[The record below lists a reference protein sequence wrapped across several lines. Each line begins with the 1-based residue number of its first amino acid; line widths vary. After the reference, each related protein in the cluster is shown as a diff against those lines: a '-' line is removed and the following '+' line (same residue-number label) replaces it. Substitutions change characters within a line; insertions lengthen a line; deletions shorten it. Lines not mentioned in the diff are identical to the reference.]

1 MSVYFMGRRAP
12 AKWATEM
19 HDIRETII
27 TGRVIIIIIRV
38 RRSLGIQAS
47 DNWLPDVPTTWPAL

>member
-1 MSVYFMGRRAP
+1 MGRRAA
-12 AKWATEM
+12 AKWAAEM

-38 RRSLGIQAS
+38 RRSPSIQAS